1 MKARQPKTARPN
13 TVKPKHNT
21 IAVRFLAGETLHKV
35 YTYRVRRG
43 AKVHLG
49 QELIVPTPRGNA
61 VAIAVEI
68 HTRPQDDGPY
78 DYKFVIG
85 KVAPL

>member
-1 MKARQPKTARPN
+1 MKNLQRKAARSDAAKT
-13 TVKPKHNT
+13 KHNT
-21 IAVRFLAGETLHKV
+21 IAVRFLAGESLHKV

-49 QELIVPTPRGNA
+49 QELIVPTPQGNA
-61 VAIAVEI
+61 VAVAVEI
-68 HTRPQDDGPY
+68 HDRPKDDGPY
-78 DYKFVIG
+78 DYKFVVG